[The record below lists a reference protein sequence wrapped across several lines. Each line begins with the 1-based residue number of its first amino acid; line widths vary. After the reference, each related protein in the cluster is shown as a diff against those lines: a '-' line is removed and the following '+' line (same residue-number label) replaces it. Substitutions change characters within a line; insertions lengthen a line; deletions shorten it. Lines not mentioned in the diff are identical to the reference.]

1 MGGGR
6 IRIGAQRLAVLGTA
20 VAVTT
25 AVVMLVPQV
34 GLIYGLPAQQVAL
47 ETTASLATLLTGF
60 LVFGRLQRNSGL
72 DQLTLVAALAVI
84 TLSNVVFVLLP
95 MLTGSATVNATV
107 WSAIIGRTVGGLL
120 FAVAAFIP
128 CVRLRRPRQALW
140 LATMGVLGAV
150 VLTAILP
157 RVFGSILPQAITPS
171 SGRHVDYGLHGHP
184 ALTVAQIAAAA
195 IAALAA
201 AGFLRRSER
210 LGDEFPGWLA
220 IAAVFAAASH
230 LAYAPYPM
238 IYSPQVTLGDIFRFC
253 FFVVL
258 LIGSLR
264 EIRFYWRTLA
274 SMIVA
279 EERRRIARD
288 LHDGLSQELAYLT
301 RSLSRLH
308 GAADETTLR
317 QLQVSVDRA
326 RHVSRQAIDGAAAPD
341 QRMVADALTDAA
353 SEVAERFGLNLEL
366 DLASDTGVASAR
378 ADALVG
384 IACEA
389 LINAARHSGS
399 QKVSLVL
406 RRDGDRVRMRV
417 RDSGRGF
424 DIAACGCGFG
434 LTSMRDRARSVGG
447 QLQISSEPGA
457 GSQVEATL

>member
-1 MGGGR
+1 
-6 IRIGAQRLAVLGTA
+6 
-20 VAVTT
+20 VT
-25 AVVMLVPQV
+25 LVPRV

-47 ETTASLATLLTGF
+47 ETTATLATLLTGF

-72 DQLTLVAALAVI
+72 DELTLVAALAVI
-84 TLSNVVFVLLP
+84 TLSNVVFVLVP
-95 MLTGSATVNATV
+95 MLTGSATVNATI

-120 FAVAAFIP
+120 FAVAAFVP

-150 VLTAILP
+150 ALTAILP
-157 RVFGSILPQAITPS
+157 RAFGSILPQAIMPS
-171 SGRHVDYGLHGHP
+171 SGRDADYGLHGHL
-184 ALTVAQIAAAA
+184 ALTAAQVTAAA

-288 LHDGLSQELAYLT
+288 LHDGLAQELAYLT
-301 RSLSRLH
+301 RNLSGLR
-308 GAADETTLR
+308 GAADEKTLR
-317 QLQVSVDRA
+317 QLQVSVERA
-326 RHVSRQAIDGAAAPD
+326 RRASRQAIARVAAPD
-341 QRMVADALTDAA
+341 QRAIADALTEAA
-353 SEVAERFGLNLEL
+353 GEVAERFGLDLEL
-366 DLASDTGVASAR
+366 NLALDIGVAPAR

-389 LINAARHSGS
+389 LTNAARHSGS
-399 QKVSLVL
+399 RTVSLML
-406 RRDGDRVRMRV
+406 RRDGGRVRMRV
-417 RDSGRGF
+417 RDSGQGF
-424 DIAACGCGFG
+424 DAAACREGYG

-447 QLQISSEPGA
+447 ELNISSEPGI
-457 GSQVEATL
+457 GCQVEAMI